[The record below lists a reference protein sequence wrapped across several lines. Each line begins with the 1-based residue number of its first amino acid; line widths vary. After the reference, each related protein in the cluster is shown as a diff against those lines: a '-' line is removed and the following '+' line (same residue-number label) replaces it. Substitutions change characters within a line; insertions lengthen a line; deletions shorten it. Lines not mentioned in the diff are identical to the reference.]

1 MTRFQSRKRGA
12 YAFSDSSGLSFCFL
26 AAAAGVDPQKLI
38 DVVNVS
44 GGRSNASMFIYP
56 NIVFRGEAFNMLVD
70 LWRKDVALFQQA
82 AKEQNIPAFIAA
94 TVYQM
99 WSRLSADGNGQR
111 DAMCLIREY
120 ERWCGRPIAG
130 PAVDVQ
136 PKE

>member
-26 AAAAGVDPQKLI
+26 AMLRQARMMAQ
-38 DVVNVS
+38 
-44 GGRSNASMFIYP
+44 IYP

-82 AKEQNIPAFIAA
+82 EKEQNIPAFIAA

-130 PAVDVQ
+130 LAADAQ
-136 PKE
+136 PNK